1 MNLGSVKKSVYGV
14 TCTLIVLAPTEG
26 RKTPDGRLKSSKR
39 CFAIVHAGS
48 RRKVVSR
55 RRNCS
60 LGIASFATSAC
71 IRVFARCAA
80 PLGYKLTRQNGLPG
94 ATSAC
99 APFARWTPLLLSRYF
114 RERNV
119 FLSTLFFPPNAF
131 NVRLRRLDI
140 RSGIDR

>member
-26 RKTPDGRLKSSKR
+26 RKTPDGVRLKSSKR

-80 PLGYKLTRQNGLPG
+80 PLRLQTYPPKW
-94 ATSAC
+94 TSGRHIRLC
-99 APFARWTPLLLSRYF
+99 TLRTLDTPTTIQVFQRTKF
-114 RERNV
+114 
-119 FLSTLFFPPNAF
+119 FLSFFPPM
-131 NVRLRRLDI
+131 LLTLHSED
-140 RSGIDR
+140 